1 MRVGGLASGMDTD
14 SIVKDMMKIQ
24 KMPLDKLM
32 QQKVFTEWQQD
43 AFRDTNLSMTNL
55 RTSASN
61 LRLQSSFNSYSATS
75 PAPNSFTVATTANA
89 MSGSYQVQVTSVASA
104 AKLNSSAAIMIPA
117 VTAADG
123 TVTTAA
129 RGAKSTDQIGVA
141 GKITIDG
148 SGTDIVI
155 DIASTDT
162 YEAVAKKLQDLTAAS
177 VPALRASFDN
187 TTSRFFIATKGMGSE
202 QAFTMEFKNADG
214 TAASTELANKIMN
227 SSGATSATADGA
239 ADGSIKF
246 DGIDIVGL
254 KTNQTTVNGV
264 TVNLLQ
270 ASTTAT
276 TINVQSNP
284 EKPLAMIKDFVDKY
298 NETIENL
305 QKQLV
310 EKRYPDFQPLS
321 DEQKKDM
328 TENEIEL
335 WEDKARSGLLRNDPV
350 LKSAM
355 QDLRRAFMD
364 TVGGIADGNIKHLS
378 QIGIN
383 TGTYTEGG
391 KLFIDEKK
399 LSEALTNKPDEV
411 MALFTTRDAAGNGVG
426 ARVYDTLNT
435 IVKNLSEK
443 AGSSSGSI
451 DNSTLSKK
459 IKQMNEEISRWQD
472 RLTRVEDRY
481 WKQFTA
487 MEKALSQMNS
497 QSAWMQQNLFGGA

>member
-32 QQKVFTEWQQD
+32 QQKTFTEWQQE
-43 AFRDTNLSMTNL
+43 ATRDTNLSMTNL

-75 PAPNSFTVATTANA
+75 PTPNSFTVATTANA
-89 MSGSYQVQVTSVASA
+89 MSGSYQVQITSVASA
-104 AKLNSSAAIMIPA
+104 AKLNSANSVTNSAG
-117 VTAADG
+117 TA
-123 TVTTAA
+123 
-129 RGAKSTDQIGVA
+129 AKSTDQIGVA
-141 GKITIDG
+141 GRITIG
-148 SGTDIVI
+148 DISI
-155 DIASTDT
+155 DVASTDT
-162 YEAVAKKLQDLTAAS
+162 FADVAKNLQDKTAAS

-187 TTSRFFIATKGMGSE
+187 TTSRFFIATKGMGAD
-202 QAFTMEFKNADG
+202 QNFTLEFKNADG

-227 SSGATSATADGA
+227 NSGATSATATGA
-239 ADGSIKF
+239 ADGEIMFDNIK
-246 DGIDIVGL
+246 IEGL

-264 TVNLLQ
+264 TVILLQ
-270 ASTTAT
+270 AGTEV

-328 TENEIEL
+328 TEKEIEL

-364 TVGGIADGNIKHLS
+364 SVTGLAEGNINHLS

-383 TGTYTEGG
+383 TGSYTEGG

-426 ARVYDTLNT
+426 ARVYDTLNN

-443 AGSSSGSI
+443 AGSSSSSV

>member
-32 QQKVFTEWQQD
+32 QQKTFTEWQQE
-43 AFRDTNLSMTNL
+43 ATRDTNLSMTNL

-75 PAPNSFTVATTANA
+75 PTPNSFTVATTANA

-148 SGTDIVI
+148 SGTDIII

-162 YEAVAKKLQDLTAAS
+162 YEAVAKKIQDLTAAS

-202 QAFTMEFKNADG
+202 QAFSLDFKNEDG
-214 TAASTELANKIMN
+214 TENKALADKIIN
-227 SSGATSATADGA
+227 NGSATATAAGA
-239 ADGSIKF
+239 LDGSVKF
-246 DGIDIVGL
+246 DGIDITGL
-254 KTNQTTVNGV
+254 KTNQTTVNGL
-264 TVNLLQ
+264 TINLLQ
-270 ASTTAT
+270 TSETAS

-284 EKPLAMIKDFVDKY
+284 EKPLAMIKNFVDKY

-328 TENEIEL
+328 TEKEIEL

-355 QDLRRAFMD
+355 QDLRKAFMD
-364 TVGGIADGNIKHLS
+364 SVASIADGNIKHLS

-383 TGTYTEGG
+383 TGNYTEGG

-426 ARVYDTLNT
+426 ARVYDTLNN

-443 AGSSSGSI
+443 AGSSSSSV

>member
-32 QQKVFTEWQQD
+32 QQKTFTEWQQE
-43 AFRDTNLSMTNL
+43 ATRDTNLSMTNL

-75 PAPNSFTVATTANA
+75 PTPNSFTVATTANA
-89 MSGSYQVQVTSVASA
+89 MSGSYQVQVISVASA
-104 AKLNSSAAIMIPA
+104 AKLNSANSVTNSAG
-117 VTAADG
+117 TA
-123 TVTTAA
+123 
-129 RGAKSTDQIGVA
+129 AKSTDQIGVA
-141 GKITIDG
+141 GRITIG
-148 SGTDIVI
+148 DISI
-155 DIASTDT
+155 DVASTDT
-162 YEAVAKKLQDLTAAS
+162 FADVAKNLQDKTAAS

-187 TTSRFFIATKGMGSE
+187 TTSRFFIATKGMGAD
-202 QAFTMEFKNADG
+202 QNFTLEFKNADG

-227 SSGATSATADGA
+227 NSGATSATATGA
-239 ADGSIKF
+239 ADGEIMFDNIK
-246 DGIDIVGL
+246 IEGL

-264 TVNLLQ
+264 TVSLLQ
-270 ASTTAT
+270 AGTEV

-328 TENEIEL
+328 TEKEIEL

-364 TVGGIADGNIKHLS
+364 SVTGLAEGNINHLS

-383 TGTYTEGG
+383 TGSYTEGG

-426 ARVYDTLNT
+426 ARVYDTLNN

-443 AGSSSGSI
+443 AGSSSSSV

-459 IKQMNEEISRWQD
+459 IKQMNDEISRWQD

>member
-32 QQKVFTEWQQD
+32 QQKVFTEWQQE
-43 AFRDTNLSMTNL
+43 AIRNTNLSMTNL

-61 LRLQSSFNSYSATS
+61 LRLQSSFNSYSASS

-89 MSGSYQVQVTSVASA
+89 MSGSYKVQVTSVASA
-104 AKLNSSAAIMIPA
+104 AKLNSANSITNSAG
-117 VTAADG
+117 TA
-123 TVTTAA
+123 
-129 RGAKSTDQIGVA
+129 AKSTDQIGVA
-141 GKITIDG
+141 GKITI
-148 SGTDIVI
+148 GTISI
-155 DIASTDT
+155 DVASTDT
-162 YEAVAKKLQDLTAAS
+162 FADVAKNLQDKTAAS

-187 TTSRFFIATKGMGSE
+187 TTSRFFIATKGMGAD

-227 SSGATSATADGA
+227 SSGATSATATGA
-239 ADGSIKF
+239 ADGEIMFDNIAIKN
-246 DGIDIVGL
+246 L

-270 ASTTAT
+270 AGAEAI
-276 TINVQSNP
+276 INVQSNP

-298 NETIENL
+298 NEIIENL

-328 TENEIEL
+328 TEKEIEL
-335 WEDKARSGLLRNDPV
+335 WEDKARSGLLRNDPI

-355 QDLRRAFMD
+355 QDLRKAFMD
-364 TVGGIADGNIKHLS
+364 SVASIADGNIKHLS

-383 TGTYTEGG
+383 TGNYTEGG

-399 LSEALTNKPDEV
+399 LSEALANKPDEV

-426 ARVYDTLNT
+426 ARVYDTLNN

-443 AGSSSGSI
+443 AGSSSSSV

>member
-1 MRVGGLASGMDTD
+1 
-14 SIVKDMMKIQ
+14 
-24 KMPLDKLM
+24 
-32 QQKVFTEWQQD
+32 
-43 AFRDTNLSMTNL
+43 
-55 RTSASN
+55 
-61 LRLQSSFNSYSATS
+61 
-75 PAPNSFTVATTANA
+75 
-89 MSGSYQVQVTSVASA
+89 
-104 AKLNSSAAIMIPA
+104 AIMIPA

-162 YEAVAKKLQDLTAAS
+162 YEAVAKKIQDLTAAS

-227 SSGATSATADGA
+227 NSGATSATATGA
-239 ADGSIKF
+239 ADGEIMFDNIK
-246 DGIDIVGL
+246 IEGL

-264 TVNLLQ
+264 TVSLLQ
-270 ASTTAT
+270 AGTEV

-328 TENEIEL
+328 TEKEIEL

-364 TVGGIADGNIKHLS
+364 SVTGLAEGNINHLS

-383 TGTYTEGG
+383 TGSYTEGG

-426 ARVYDTLNT
+426 ARVYDTLNN

-443 AGSSSGSI
+443 AGSSSSSV

-459 IKQMNEEISRWQD
+459 IKQLNDEISRWQD

-497 QSAWMQQNLFGGA
+497 QSAWMQQN

>member
-32 QQKVFTEWQQD
+32 QQKTFTEWQQE
-43 AFRDTNLSMTNL
+43 ATRDTNLSMTNL

-75 PAPNSFTVATTANA
+75 PTPNSFTVATTANA
-89 MSGSYQVQVTSVASA
+89 MSGSYQVQVISVASA
-104 AKLNSSAAIMIPA
+104 AKLNSANSVTNSAG
-117 VTAADG
+117 TA
-123 TVTTAA
+123 
-129 RGAKSTDQIGVA
+129 AKSTDQIGVA
-141 GKITIDG
+141 GRITIG
-148 SGTDIVI
+148 DISI
-155 DIASTDT
+155 DVASTDT
-162 YEAVAKKLQDLTAAS
+162 FADVAKNLQDKTAAS

-214 TAASTELANKIMN
+214 TAENTDLAAKIVN
-227 SSGATSATADGA
+227 NGSATATADGA

-246 DGIDIVGL
+246 DGIDITGL
-254 KTNQTTVNGV
+254 KTNQTTVNGL
-264 TVNLLQ
+264 TINLLQ
-270 ASTTAT
+270 TSETAS

-328 TENEIEL
+328 TEKEIEL

-364 TVGGIADGNIKHLS
+364 SVTGLAEGNINHLS

-383 TGTYTEGG
+383 TGSYTEGG

-426 ARVYDTLNT
+426 ARVYDTLNN

-443 AGSSSGSI
+443 AGSSSSSV

-459 IKQMNEEISRWQD
+459 IKQMNDEISRWQD

>member
-32 QQKVFTEWQQD
+32 QQKTFTEWQQE
-43 AFRDTNLSMTNL
+43 ATRDTNLSMTNL

-75 PAPNSFTVATTANA
+75 PTPNSFTVATTANA

-104 AKLNSSAAIMIPA
+104 AKLNSTNSITNSAG
-117 VTAADG
+117 TA
-123 TVTTAA
+123 
-129 RGAKSTDQIGVA
+129 AKSTDQIGVV
-141 GKITIDG
+141 GRITIG
-148 SGTDIVI
+148 DISI
-155 DIASTDT
+155 DVASTDT
-162 YEAVAKKLQDLTAAS
+162 FADVAKNLQDKTAAS

-187 TTSRFFIATKGMGSE
+187 TTSRFFIATKGMGAD
-202 QAFTMEFKNADG
+202 QDFTLEFKNADG

-227 SSGATSATADGA
+227 NSGATSATATGA
-239 ADGSIKF
+239 ADGEIMFDNIK
-246 DGIDIVGL
+246 IEGL

-264 TVNLLQ
+264 TVILLQ
-270 ASTTAT
+270 AGTEV

-328 TENEIEL
+328 TEKEIEL

-364 TVGGIADGNIKHLS
+364 SVTGLAEGNINHLS

-383 TGTYTEGG
+383 TGNYTEGG

-426 ARVYDTLNT
+426 ARVYDTLNN

-443 AGSSSGSI
+443 AGSSSSSV

>member
-32 QQKVFTEWQQD
+32 QQKVFTEWQQE
-43 AFRDTNLSMTNL
+43 AIRDTNLSMTNL

-75 PAPNSFTVATTANA
+75 PTPNSFTVATTANA
-89 MSGSYQVQVTSVASA
+89 MSGSYKVQVTSVASA
-104 AKLNSSAAIMIPA
+104 AKLNSANPVTNSAG
-117 VTAADG
+117 TA
-123 TVTTAA
+123 
-129 RGAKSTDQIGVA
+129 AKSTDQIGVA
-141 GKITIDG
+141 GKITI
-148 SGTDIVI
+148 GTISI
-155 DIASTDT
+155 DVASTDT
-162 YEAVAKKLQDLTAAS
+162 FADVAKNLQDKTAAS

-214 TAASTELANKIMN
+214 TAASAELANKIMN
-227 SSGATSATADGA
+227 NSGATSATAIGA
-239 ADGSIKF
+239 ADGEIMFDNIK
-246 DGIDIVGL
+246 IEGL

-270 ASTTAT
+270 AGAEA

-328 TENEIEL
+328 TEKEIEL

-364 TVGGIADGNIKHLS
+364 SVTGLAEGNINHLS

-383 TGTYTEGG
+383 TGSYTEGG

-426 ARVYDTLNT
+426 ARVYDTLNN

-443 AGSSSGSI
+443 AGSSSSSV

-459 IKQMNEEISRWQD
+459 IKQMNDEISRWQD